1 LDLSINGLLYEPILV
16 DVESYTKSKVFLN
29 SIGNNSIRTR
39 HNYATGLVHLQ
50 RFLHFRYNGEH
61 NLDSII
67 DLIIGK
73 QINVYEL
80 LDNFVSFECSKKN
93 QDRNKPQSI
102 KTHLIGIKSY
112 FAYYDIDIIPSK
124 FKRKVKMPKTL
135 VEKEE
140 PIDANDIRKVLLS
153 CNNRRLKAYLL
164 VLASGGLRAVEGCAI
179 RIKDINFKIRPT
191 TIHIRAEYV
200 KTRVGRDIYISDEAT
215 HYLKQWIDWKYRLR
229 SLNPDDLIF
238 NTFNV
243 VSKPET
249 LYVKLVAEFTKVLR
263 IAGLDERKEGMRRR
277 KITLHSLR
285 RFVKTVI
292 SDGVGGDYSEW
303 FLGHNGSVYYTK
315 KESERREIYLTK
327 CMKYLTFLDYIALE
341 ARGKSIE
348 VRLSEKD
355 REMQA
360 MKQKYD
366 QDLQAIREETNQ
378 RFSQIMSMIQHNP
391 KLTQVK
397 PAALLKKD
405 FS

>member
-1 LDLSINGLLYEPILV
+1 LELSVNALLLEPIRREI
-16 DVESYTKSKVFLN
+16 DNYPRPRAFLD
-29 SIGNNSIRTR
+29 SIGNNSMRTR
-39 HNYATGLVHLQ
+39 NNYETGLVHLQ
-50 RFLHFRYNGEH
+50 RFLYSRFNGEH
-61 NLDSII
+61 NIDSVIKSI
-67 DLIIGK
+67 L
-73 QINVYEL
+73 QNQLNVYEL
-80 LDNFVSFECSKKN
+80 LDNFVSYEGSKKN
-93 QDRNKPQSI
+93 QEKNKPQSV
-102 KTHLIGIKSY
+102 KTHLIGIRSY

-135 VEKEE
+135 IEKEE
-140 PIDANDIRKVLLS
+140 PIDATDIRKILLS
-153 CNNRRLKAYLL
+153 CNNRRLKVYLL

-179 RIKDINFKIRPT
+179 RLKDVNFKVKPT

-215 HYLKQWIDWKYRLR
+215 QYLKQWLDWKSRVR

-243 VSKPET
+243 ESKPEI
-249 LYVKLVAEFTKVLR
+249 LYVKLGAEFTKVLKA
-263 IAGLDERKEGMRRR
+263 AGLDERKEGMRRR

-292 SDGVGGDYSEW
+292 SDEVGGDYSEW

-315 KESERREIYLTK
+315 KELERREIYLTK

-348 VRLSEKD
+348 AKMSEKD
-355 REMQA
+355 REMRA
-360 MKQKYD
+360 MKEKYELD
-366 QDLQAIREETNQ
+366 IQAIREETNQ

-391 KLTQVK
+391 KLAQVK
-397 PAALLKKD
+397 PEALLNGNNN
-405 FS
+405 